1 MSAASAPKSWAF
13 LVAAMV
19 AGVLIVPVP
28 TTMGSSPPT
37 SSRVTAIISAFS
49 SSLRQEASPVVP
61 RITIPFV
68 PSFLCHCSSLRS
80 VGMST
85 SPFSFIGVVSAT
97 SEPAGSGMPAIITAA
112 CGAVRLWLRVL
123 VPNGCPTKAANDEP
137 AVRRPII
144 FRDEESRSA
153 RWLFSRMG

>member
-28 TTMGSSPPT
+28 TTMGRSPPT

-144 FRDEESRSA
+144 FR
-153 RWLFSRMG
+153 